1 MHVPISVI
9 SFRSCTYQLS
19 SSLFR
24 YPHSFIHPFIYF
36 KGCPEEDWPV
46 LIYKLEFDRASAP
59 YVRTIVFLNILLNLA
74 AFACFWIPPH
84 VGERMGLAITCVLA
98 AVAGELVVASM
109 LPVCAELSWY
119 NK

>member
-24 YPHSFIHPFIYF
+24 YF